1 VSPLPAQFIDR
12 WGDRRGTPL
21 YDDSVC
27 WHLLLGG
34 SAEVQA
40 LATEAQQRLGRF
52 SGLHMTPQRWLHMTV
67 LRAGPAASISHEAM
81 EAMLARARKILAG
94 IPPVTV
100 TLGRILY
107 HPEAISLGVSSADA
121 LAPVLKAAQAA
132 TYEVTG
138 TSRSTENS
146 GEEWTPHLTLCY
158 STGEQP
164 AAPVIAAL
172 GKALPPCAVTIDQ
185 LSLVV
190 QNGPEQLWDWRVV
203 GTARLLG
210 ALHLPK
216 S

>member
-1 VSPLPAQFIDR
+1 
-12 WGDRRGTPL
+12 L
-21 YDDSVC
+21 YDDAVC

-34 SAEVQA
+34 RPEVRA
-40 LATEAQQRLGRF
+40 LATAAQQRLDRF
-52 SGLHMTPQRWLHMTV
+52 SGLYMTPQRWLHMTV
-67 LRAGPAASISHEAM
+67 LRAGPAASITQEAM
-81 EAMLARARKILAG
+81 EVMLARAREILAG

-107 HPEAISLGVSSADA
+107 HPEAISLGVSSAGA
-121 LAPVLKAAQAA
+121 LTPVLEAAQAA
-132 TYEVTG
+132 SCEVTG
-138 TSRSTENS
+138 TSGSIENS

-158 STGEQP
+158 STGEQR

-210 ALHLPK
+210 AHDLPK
-216 S
+216 N

>member
-1 VSPLPAQFIDR
+1 MSACLPDQAVT
-12 WGDRRGTPL
+12 RRLPN
-21 YDDSVC
+21 SV
-27 WHLLLGG
+27 LLGK
-34 SAEVQA
+34 
-40 LATEAQQRLGRF
+40 
-52 SGLHMTPQRWLHMTV
+52 PQ
-67 LRAGPAASISHEAM
+67 
-81 EAMLARARKILAG
+81 
-94 IPPVTV
+94 
-100 TLGRILY
+100 
-107 HPEAISLGVSSADA
+107 
-121 LAPVLKAAQAA
+121 
-132 TYEVTG
+132 
-138 TSRSTENS
+138 
-146 GEEWTPHLTLCY
+146 WTPHLTLCY

>member
-1 VSPLPAQFIDR
+1 VSPLPAQFSDR

-21 YDDSVC
+21 YDDAVC

-34 SAEVQA
+34 RAEVRA

-52 SGLHMTPQRWLHMTV
+52 SALHMTPQRWLHMTV
-67 LRAGPAASISHEAM
+67 LRAGPAASITQEAM
-81 EAMLARARKILAG
+81 EVMLARAGEILAG

-107 HPEAISLGVSSADA
+107 HPEAISLGVSSAGA

-132 TYEVTG
+132 TCEVTG
-138 TSRSTENS
+138 TSGSGNS

-172 GKALPPCAVTIDQ
+172 GRALPPCAVTIDQ

-190 QNGPEQLWDWRVV
+190 QNGLEQLWDWRVA
-203 GTARLLG
+203 GTARLQG
-210 ALHLPK
+210 PRE
-216 S
+216 